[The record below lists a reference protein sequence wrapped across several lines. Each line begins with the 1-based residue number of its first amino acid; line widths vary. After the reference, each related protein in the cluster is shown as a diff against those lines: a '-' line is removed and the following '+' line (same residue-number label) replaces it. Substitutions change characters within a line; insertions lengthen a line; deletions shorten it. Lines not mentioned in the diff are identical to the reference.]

1 MNIEEIKEDLRG
13 KFRSVEDK
21 TGSFSDS
28 ARGALKPLNEG
39 IDQAM
44 VSIADIGK
52 DINDLR
58 TAPMAEGV
66 CRHIIQEIIDFESNL
81 PENMQ
86 AGGRLVS
93 FASGEIFSI
102 NDIKY
107 KNPNLIIFYGELP
120 DGSRVRMLQHQSQ
133 LNIMLMA
140 VPVREPDKP
149 RRKIGFCPEAEEQ

>member
-28 ARGALKPLNEG
+28 ARGAMKPLNEG

-149 RRKIGFCPEAEEQ
+149 RRKIGFCAESEEQ

>member
-149 RRKIGFCPEAEEQ
+149 RRQIGFCAESEEQ